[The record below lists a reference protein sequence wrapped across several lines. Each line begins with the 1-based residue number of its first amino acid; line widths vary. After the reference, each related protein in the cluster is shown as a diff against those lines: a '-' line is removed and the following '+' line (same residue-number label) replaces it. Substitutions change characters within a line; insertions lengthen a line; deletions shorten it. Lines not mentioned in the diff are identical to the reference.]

1 MVCIEL
7 IYVTFWRSCFDNKE
21 YWKGN
26 VFLQGQKNGLFPAVY
41 SKTDVMEAQL
51 ACSRNVPLD
60 ENHSHF
66 ILIDDGSENKF
77 GGEIEFRTSLEKYI
91 SEQSVDPDDKESCKW
106 FLCVMCWTTNS
117 LSMYFNQLLLPG
129 MQLYF
134 TIYWR

>member
-1 MVCIEL
+1 
-7 IYVTFWRSCFDNKE
+7 
-21 YWKGN
+21 
-26 VFLQGQKNGLFPAVY
+26 
-41 SKTDVMEAQL
+41 MEAQL

-106 FLCVMCWTTNS
+106 FLCVGPLIHCQCTV
-117 LSMYFNQLLLPG
+117 NQLLLCDFFS
-129 MQLYF
+129 QF
-134 TIYWR
+134 TGGKLVHGEKFSCSGCRVHGKNKPETFDEWFTASNICKSQ